1 MVSGKIYIHILVL
14 IQIKELVIIAF
25 LIYKYRGNCGNY
37 FGLGA
42 RFGAL
47 AIN

>member
-1 MVSGKIYIHILVL
+1 MVSGKIYIHTIAL
-14 IQIKELVIIAF
+14 IKIEELVIIAF
-25 LIYKYRGNCGNY
+25 LIHKYIGSCGNY